1 MVAMLMLILLGSPRL
16 RHTTTKIQIQIINSH
31 SLEDML
37 GKLRVEKV
45 WAQLTIPRGQLSH
58 QIGFPCLPPQCRLN
72 AL

>member
-45 WAQLTIPRGQLSH
+45 WAPQKKFG
-58 QIGFPCLPPQCRLN
+58 PPKKLAIFSPIWIIKKN
-72 AL
+72 